1 MEDAHIKLAQDK
13 AKWDA
18 EQEKKRQDLLTAKKV
33 VIKGIDIPFW
43 DLVSLLVKIS
53 FAAIPAAIIVAI
65 IWGIIMSFLSG
76 LVGIVR

>member
-18 EQEKKRQDLLTAKKV
+18 EQERKRQDLLTAKKV

>member
-18 EQEKKRQDLLTAKKV
+18 EQERKRQDLVTAKKV
-33 VIKGIDIPFW
+33 VIKGIDIPFG

-53 FAAIPAAIIVAI
+53 FAAIPAAIIVVI
-65 IWGIIMSFLSG
+65 VWGIIMSFLGG
-76 LVGIVR
+76 LLGIIR

>member
-18 EQEKKRQDLLTAKKV
+18 EQERKRQDLLTAKKV

-43 DLVSLLVKIS
+43 DLDSFLFKIS
-53 FAAIPAAIIVAI
+53 FAANPAANILSI
-65 IWGIIMSFLSG
+65 IW
-76 LVGIVR
+76 